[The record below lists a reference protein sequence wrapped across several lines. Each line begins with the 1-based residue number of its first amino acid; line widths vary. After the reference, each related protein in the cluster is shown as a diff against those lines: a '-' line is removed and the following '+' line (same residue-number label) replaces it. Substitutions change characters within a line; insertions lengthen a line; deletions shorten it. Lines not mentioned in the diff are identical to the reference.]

1 MVHAQY
7 EVRVSG
13 RLSERARGAFC
24 AMDVRDVPTQTIIF
38 GELAEPSDLRDLLAL
53 CSAMGLQVVSLQRLP
68 TDRRSPDVHEAPETH
83 EATLAVPR
91 STDTT
96 RAARPR

>member
-24 AMDVRDVPTQTIIF
+24 AMDVRDVPTQTIMF
-38 GELAEPSDLRDLLAL
+38 GELAGPSALRDLLAL
-53 CSAMGLQVVSLQRLP
+53 CSAMGLEVVSLQRLP
-68 TDRRSPDVHEAPETH
+68 GDRGSHAEDEAPWE
-83 EATLAVPR
+83 P
-91 STDTT
+91 
-96 RAARPR
+96 AR

>member
-13 RLSERARGAFC
+13 RLSERVRSAFC
-24 AMDVRDVPTQTIIF
+24 EMDVRDVPTQTIIF

-68 TDRRSPDVHEAPETH
+68 TDRRSPV
-83 EATLAVPR
+83 R
-91 STDTT
+91 
-96 RAARPR
+96 RA